1 MCSSKKYPYPLPHGG
16 HCCFRPPPPRISVIF
31 QLGLVPPGKNISLKN
46 AVALFFY
53 AKDNCFCDKERTIFE
68 NQPNEICS
76 HLSKRRHSNKG
87 KGKQKRKSEEKER
100 RRREKTMA
108 VLLAFII
115 AVKNPASNTQCQT
128 ISILRSVQRSV
139 QPPK

>member
-1 MCSSKKYPYPLPHGG
+1 MQKIIVSAIKKEQ
-16 HCCFRPPPPRISVIF
+16 IF
-31 QLGLVPPGKNISLKN
+31 LYMLIYS
-46 AVALFFY
+46 
-53 AKDNCFCDKERTIFE
+53 IFE

-76 HLSKRRHSNKG
+76 HLSKRRHSNNG
-87 KGKQKRKSEEKER
+87 KGKQKRKSEERER

-115 AVKNPASNTQCQT
+115 AVKNPASYTQCQT

>member
-1 MCSSKKYPYPLPHGG
+1 MPLHY
-16 HCCFRPPPPRISVIF
+16 FFMQKIIVSAIKREQIF
-31 QLGLVPPGKNISLKN
+31 LYMLIYS
-46 AVALFFY
+46 
-53 AKDNCFCDKERTIFE
+53 IFE

-76 HLSKRRHSNKG
+76 HLSERRHSNKG
-87 KGKQKRKSEEKER
+87 KGKQKRKSEDKER

-139 QPPK
+139 QPPKWSPTVKWSPNRPFPFDHWIISLTFPLPF